1 MKKPRGLNPDE
12 EALWRLVAEQAE
24 PLHPKRTPA
33 KSSTAIPQSVRKPI
47 KINKSGLRAF
57 HIGEKAP
64 HKDSAHDLQ
73 PSLAERIGQAPV
85 HMDHK
90 TFGKLKRGRLVPEGK
105 LDLHGKTMAQAHP
118 ALNRFV
124 LEAYADGKRLVL
136 VVTGKGKHRD
146 EPGPIPVPFGVLKHQ
161 VPQWLMMAPLRSAVL
176 QVTEAHLKHG
186 GSGAYYVYLRRHR

>member
-1 MKKPRGLNPDE
+1 MKKPRGLHPDE
-12 EALWRLVAEQAE
+12 EALWRVVAEQAE
-24 PLHPKRTPA
+24 PLHPKQPLTNSGA
-33 KSSTAIPQSVRKPI
+33 SIPDPKRKPVR
-47 KINKSGLRAF
+47 INKSGLRAF
-57 HIGEKAP
+57 NIGEKAP
-64 HKDSAHDLQ
+64 HRNQSHDLK
-73 PSLAERIGQAPV
+73 PALSDRIGQAPV

-90 TFGKLKRGRLVPEGK
+90 TFGKMKRGRIIPEGK

-118 ALNRFV
+118 ALNRFI
-124 LEAYADGKRLVL
+124 LDAYADGKRLVL

-176 QVTEAHLKHG
+176 QVSEAHLKHG